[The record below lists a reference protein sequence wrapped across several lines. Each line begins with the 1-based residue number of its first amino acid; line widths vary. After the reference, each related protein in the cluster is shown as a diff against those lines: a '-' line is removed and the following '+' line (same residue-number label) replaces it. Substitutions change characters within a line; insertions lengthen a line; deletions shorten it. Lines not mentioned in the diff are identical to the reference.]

1 GISVQQVIL
10 GLALLAGLCWNL
22 ARASEINNL
31 RVSAG
36 ATGTRAEI
44 GLDEQVEYR
53 ILTLSNPE
61 RLVVDLPGV
70 DPVRGLELPAAAGL
84 VKDVRT
90 GQPVPGTT
98 RIVFDLLAPVVA
110 LKPRFESGADGTR
123 LVVEWPGEN
132 TGDPIARIAAATA
145 NRPVAGADPQAG
157 AATPAQS
164 PPSDPAIA
172 SAAATSRLVAA
183 TVAPTAPSASP
194 APVPSTTPVQA
205 EPQASGTIATGVPT
219 RIATGVPTP
228 VADPKPAPPAAT
240 PPLARRAGMRP

>member
-1 GISVQQVIL
+1 MRAKGISVQQVIL

-22 ARASEINNL
+22 AHASEINNL

-132 TGDPIARIAAATA
+132 AGDPIARIAAAA
-145 NRPVAGADPQAG
+145 ASRPVAAADPHAG
-157 AATPAQS
+157 AATPVQS
-164 PPSDPAIA
+164 PPPDPAIA

-183 TVAPTAPSASP
+183 TVASAAPSVPPTVAPTVP
-194 APVPSTTPVQA
+194 AVPAAPGTTP
-205 EPQASGTIATGVPT
+205 
-219 RIATGVPTP
+219 
-228 VADPKPAPPAAT
+228 
-240 PPLARRAGMRP
+240 AGRPHRL